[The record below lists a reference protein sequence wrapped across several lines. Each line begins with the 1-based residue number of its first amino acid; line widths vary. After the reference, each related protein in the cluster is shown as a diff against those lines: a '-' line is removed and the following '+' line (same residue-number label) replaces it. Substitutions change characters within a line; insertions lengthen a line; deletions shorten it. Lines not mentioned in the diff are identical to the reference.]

1 MQRLTLRND
10 AGKACCV
17 DFQKEECIALDGN
30 CSEGCST
37 EEKAWERLCRMEEMM
52 GRIQSLHAAFMVDPM
67 LELMSPFDQ
76 QQIAQRRLARELAD
90 LLTTDAQFGVY
101 RRCRR
106 ANGRAEYRIDC
117 YCIPEEALRR
127 IGHEEETDT
136 DDAGKDRPDAI

>member
-52 GRIQSLHAAFMVDPM
+52 MGIKSAHAVFTTDPM
-67 LELMSPFDQ
+67 FERLSAIDQ
-76 QQIAQRRLARELAD
+76 SQIAQRQLSRKLAD
-90 LLTTDAQFGVY
+90 LLTEDPQFSVT
-101 RRCRR
+101 RRWPDD
-106 ANGRAEYRIDC
+106 NGRSEYRLDC
-117 YCIPEEALRR
+117 YFIPEEALRR
-127 IGHEEETDT
+127 IGRE
-136 DDAGKDRPDAI
+136 